1 MGTSTEKGLRNAV
14 VRAKLTQPTLPIGYV
29 GRTVPLEKLELLAR
43 QKLTLVSAPMGYGKT
58 GLLVEFARK
67 KAKEGRLVSWLTMD

>member
-58 GLLVEFARK
+58 GLLVE
-67 KAKEGRLVSWLTMD
+67 LSLIHI